1 MTVRGALKSSRWT
14 TLSDVERRINGGI
27 GIPFRWSAAPSSTG
41 RGRFG
46 GRGKSGFSIL
56 ASLCSAKYLTTP
68 RVTIRNLTR
77 LFRLGNRFGTVAP
90 RPPSSEPTGPR
101 SLSLEFQKTRKSYA
115 DPGPSVRKGRSMGLP
130 RLNDGLRF
138 FLSQRI
144 FLTRNFWL
152 LGAATVVS
160 SQEQT

>member
-1 MTVRGALKSSRWT
+1 MTVLGALRSERL
-14 TLSDVERRINGGI
+14 TLRHDVERRINGGI
-27 GIPFRWSAAPSSTG
+27 GTPFRCSAAPLSTC

-101 SLSLEFQKTRKSYA
+101 SLSL
-115 DPGPSVRKGRSMGLP
+115 
-130 RLNDGLRF
+130 
-138 FLSQRI
+138 
-144 FLTRNFWL
+144 
-152 LGAATVVS
+152 
-160 SQEQT
+160 